1 MKRHFLLFLSILSF
15 VTTTAYSQNGLQT
28 VKGQVID
35 QQSELPLIGATVEF
49 VFGTT
54 SKGAVTDIDGYFVLE
69 GIPIGR
75 QTFQFNYLGYEPLT
89 LPNVVV
95 DAGKQVFLEV
105 TMEEAVNKL
114 NEVVIVGKVEKD
126 RAQNEMA
133 TVSSRQFSMEE
144 VNRYSGGRSDV
155 ARLAGNFA
163 GVSTADDSRNDIV
176 IRGNS
181 PTGVLWRLEGIPIP
195 SPNHF
200 STIGTTG
207 GPVSALNTNL
217 LKNSDFITSAFP
229 AEYGNALSGVFD
241 IGFRKGNRDEFEVTL
256 QLGAITGFE
265 GMLEGPLKGSKGGS
279 FLVAARQSS
288 VGIAQSLGAEIG
300 TNAVPNYQD
309 ISFNVDLGKSKL
321 GRFSIFGIAG
331 LSDIFF
337 DRDEVDGTDL
347 FSADDEDAKADS
359 QFGVLGIKNNYVL
372 DDKSYVRTILSASGS
387 RVKFNRDRYY
397 NMDTSEEFVDR
408 FVQGDDALARI
419 SLSSFVNKKYNA
431 NLTARAGILMER
443 YSADLS
449 FESAEF
455 GIDTD
460 QNGVFDLIS
469 VYDFDGNTFG
479 VEPYVQAQYKVSSK
493 WTLNGG
499 LHLQYNSINDQLVTE
514 PRFAANW
521 KVAPKHTLNIGY
533 GLHHQN
539 QPLPIAL
546 AENMSD
552 VGIRTMPNKNLE
564 FTRSNHFV
572 LSHDYKIAS
581 SWRSKVE
588 VYYQHLDNV
597 PVESTPSPFSMLN
610 VGADFGFPIDK
621 NNLVNEGS
629 GSNMGVELTLEKF
642 FTKGYYVLATGSLF
656 DSKYKGSDG
665 VRRNTAFNNQYV
677 FNLLAG
683 KEFRFGKS
691 KKNAFSIDTKV
702 TTAGGRFYTPVDLE
716 ASRVNQ
722 IEVFDDSRAFEEQYD
737 PYFRFD
743 LKIGF
748 KFNSNKRKLV
758 QSFYLDIQNVTDN
771 ENIFSSSYNR
781 QTNEINDVYQIGFFP
796 NFIYKVEF

>member
-1 MKRHFLLFLSILSF
+1 MKRHSFLLFIVLSF
-15 VTTTAYSQNGLQT
+15 VTTNAFSQNGIQT

-35 QQSELPLIGATVEF
+35 QQSELPLIGATIELVNAEL
-49 VFGTT
+49 
-54 SKGAVTDIDGYFVLE
+54 SKGAVTDLDGYFILE
-69 GIPIGR
+69 GVPIGR
-75 QTFQFNYLGYEPLT
+75 QSFQFNYLGYEPLT
-89 LPNVVV
+89 IPNVVV
-95 DAGKQVFLEV
+95 DAGKQVMLEV
-105 TMEEAVNKL
+105 TMEESINRL
-114 NEVVIVGKVEKD
+114 NEVVVVGKVEKD

-217 LKNSDFITSAFP
+217 LKNSDFMTSAFP
-229 AEYGNALSGVFD
+229 SEYGNALSGVFD

-256 QLGAITGFE
+256 QMGAITGFE
-265 GMLEGPLKGSKGGS
+265 GMVEGPLKGSQGGS
-279 FLVAARQSS
+279 FLVAVRKSS

-309 ISFNVDLGKSKL
+309 ISFNIDLGKSKL
-321 GRFSIFGIAG
+321 GRFSFFGIGG

-337 DRDEVDGTDL
+337 DRDEVDGNDL
-347 FSADDEDAKADS
+347 FSADDEDASADS
-359 QFGVLGIKNNYVL
+359 KFGVFGIKNNFIL
-372 DDKSYVRTILSASGS
+372 NDNSYIRTILSASGTS
-387 RVKFNRDRYY
+387 VQFNRDRYY
-397 NMDTSEEFVDR
+397 NMDTSEEFVER
-408 FVQGDDALARI
+408 FVTGDNTLSRI
-419 SLSSFVNKKYNA
+419 SLSSFINKKFNSQ
-431 NLTARAGILMER
+431 LSTRAGVLVER
-443 YSADLS
+443 YAADLS

-455 GIDTD
+455 AID
-460 QNGVFDLIS
+460 QNENGVFDLIS
-469 VYDFDGNTFG
+469 VYDFNGNTFG
-479 VEPYVQAQYKVSSK
+479 VEPYVQAQYKVNPR

-499 LHLQYNSINDQLVTE
+499 IHLQYNSLNDQLVTE
-514 PRFAANW
+514 PRLAVNW
-521 KVAPKHTLNIGY
+521 KLAPQHTLNLGY
-533 GLHHQN
+533 GLHNQN
-539 QPLPIAL
+539 QPLPISL
-546 AENMSD
+546 SERMSE

-572 LSHDYKIAS
+572 LSHDYNIAS
-581 SWRSKVE
+581 SWRSKIE
-588 VYYQHLDNV
+588 VYYQYLDKV
-597 PVESTPSPFSMLN
+597 PVERMPSSFSMLN

-621 NNLVNEGS
+621 NNLINEGT
-629 GSNMGVELTLEKF
+629 GSNVGIEFTLEKF
-642 FTKGYYVLATGSLF
+642 FTKGYYVLTTASLF
-656 DSKYKGSDG
+656 DSKYTGSDG

-691 KKNAFSIDTKV
+691 KKNAFSLDTKV
-702 TTAGGRFYTPVDLE
+702 TTAGGRFYTPVDLV
-716 ASRVNQ
+716 ASQVNQ
-722 IEVFDDSRAFEEQYD
+722 IELFDLSRAFEEQYD

-743 LKIGF
+743 LKFGF
-748 KFNSNKRKLV
+748 KFNSQKRKLV
-758 QSFYLDIQNVTDN
+758 QSFYVDIQNITDN
-771 ENIFSSSYNR
+771 QNIFSQSYNR
-781 QTNEINDVYQIGFFP
+781 QTNEINEVYQIGFFP
-796 NFIYKVEF
+796 SFIYKVEF